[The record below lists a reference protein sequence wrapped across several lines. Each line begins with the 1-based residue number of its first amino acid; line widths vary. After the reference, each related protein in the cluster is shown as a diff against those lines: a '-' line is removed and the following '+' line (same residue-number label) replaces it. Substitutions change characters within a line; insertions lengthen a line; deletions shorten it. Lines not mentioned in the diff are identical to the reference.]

1 MVLCPQHCASFSGK
15 WHFHSTSWG
24 RILQI
29 SQHFC
34 EKLESYKRYFFVS
47 WKDSLYKVIWVFF
60 EYFTMYPCAEEI
72 MRVFLCFLEW
82 NWSLHIIW
90 GKKSHYPVHLALLLY
105 LLTVFISISPWTLST
120 SFLQYLNISK
130 WKALKN
136 TLYPSAWVKFWAREQ
151 MTMCRLP

>member
-1 MVLCPQHCASFSGK
+1 MLKSFKCCLTFILKPYYYICINYITLRYKAVMILLCKMVLCPQHCASFSGK

-47 WKDSLYKVIWVFF
+47 WKDSLYKVIWGFF

-90 GKKSHYPVHLALLLY
+90 GKKSHYPVHLALL
-105 LLTVFISISPWTLST
+105 
-120 SFLQYLNISK
+120 
-130 WKALKN
+130 
-136 TLYPSAWVKFWAREQ
+136 
-151 MTMCRLP
+151 